1 MLYLTGEDIR
11 RVLPMNDAIDAVKR
25 AFDLYSRRET
35 VVPLRVNIDIPGH
48 QGRTLYMP
56 AYVDAL
62 DMGGVKIASVF
73 PSNIER
79 GIPSVQATMV
89 LVDGKTGEVCSIMD
103 GTYLTQLRTGAAQGA
118 ATDILAREDSRVG
131 VLFGAGLQALSQLE
145 AMLTVRRLATVYV
158 FDRDKK
164 RAAELADRAQHE
176 LVGYGARIVAG
187 SSADKVI
194 PVADVITTVTTSKV
208 PVFDG
213 RLVKEGAHIN
223 GVGSYTPDMQELDEY
238 LVKRV
243 DRVFVDSRDA
253 VLAEAGDLIIP
264 MKHGTIGSDR
274 IDGELGEVI
283 SGNMPGRRSKKEITL
298 FKTVG
303 IAVEDVVVATAAYRR
318 AMTAGLGTRLQ

>member
-1 MLYLTGEDIR
+1 
-11 RVLPMNDAIDAVKR
+11 
-25 AFDLYSRRET
+25 
-35 VVPLRVNIDIPGH
+35 
-48 QGRTLYMP
+48 
-56 AYVDAL
+56 
-62 DMGGVKIASVF
+62 VKIVSVF

-79 GIPSVQATMV
+79 RIPSVQATMV

-176 LVGYGARIVAG
+176 LAGYGARIVAD
-187 SSADKVI
+187 SSVDKVL

>member
-35 VVPLRVNIDIPGH
+35 VVPLRVNIGIPGH
-48 QGRTLYMP
+48 QGQTLYMP

-62 DMGGVKIASVF
+62 DMGGVKIVSVF

-79 GIPSVQATMV
+79 RIPSVQATMV

-158 FDRDKK
+158 FDRDMK

-176 LVGYGARIVAG
+176 LAGYGARIVAD
-187 SSADKVI
+187 SSVDKVL